1 MNVNADRIKLIV
13 TITRRGEG
21 SKMVDYY
28 KRNKLHYDFIC
39 LGMGTATS
47 EILDYLGL
55 EETEK
60 DVVLTMAPKS
70 KIPSVLKGITN
81 HFQLDKPGKGI
92 VFTIPLSSVS
102 ARVPQIL
109 CKPENLVENEETVME
124 NDKKFELILTILNR
138 GNVDIVM
145 DAAKSAG
152 ATGGT
157 LLHARRVGFEDVEN
171 IFGFTIQPEKDILA
185 ILAESGNKNAIM
197 KQITE
202 VAGINTES
210 RALVL
215 ALPVDEI
222 MGL

>member
-1 MNVNADRIKLIV
+1 MNVDADRIKLIV

-171 IFGFTIQPEKDILA
+171 IFGFTIQPKKDILA
-185 ILAESGNKNAIM
+185 ILTESCNKSAIM

>member
-13 TITRRGEG
+13 TITRRGAG

-185 ILAESGNKNAIM
+185 ILAESGNKSAIM

>member
-1 MNVNADRIKLIV
+1 
-13 TITRRGEG
+13 
-21 SKMVDYY
+21 
-28 KRNKLHYDFIC
+28 
-39 LGMGTATS
+39 MGTATS

>member
-185 ILAESGNKNAIM
+185 ILTESCNKSAIM